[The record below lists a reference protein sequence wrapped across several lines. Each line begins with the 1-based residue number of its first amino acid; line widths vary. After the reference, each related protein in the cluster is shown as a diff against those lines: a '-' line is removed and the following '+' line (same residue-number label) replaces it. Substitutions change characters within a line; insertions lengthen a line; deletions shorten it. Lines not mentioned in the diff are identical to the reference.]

1 MKKYLTLFAAA
12 MLTAACSNDS
22 EAPDDNQS
30 KGTPIAVTVDEG
42 SFTRATGEITTDSK
56 LAEKS
61 FGLFGLYTG
70 KLTYENTSVSSDFM
84 YNQKVI
90 GSLNANGKYD
100 WDYNPIK
107 YWPNTQSPE
116 TGAYNEYISF
126 FAYAPYEATPKE
138 DGRCIFGMSDKY
150 DKGDPWVNYRLSE
163 DPWGDVNPQ
172 VDLMYG
178 VMARKVGYDELFMN
192 QSKPAFND
200 KMKFLFL
207 HALEC
212 IGDLVTI
219 QQSDS
224 LYNYINGYADVI
236 ITDVRIVYKN
246 LTTKARLVLNS
257 PSGPNWKEIISG
269 ELTTERTLSIPSI
282 YRAISNKPDTISVG
296 KGLFY
301 IPMQIAGMEAP
312 CAEVSVD
319 YTISNNNGTTYNG
332 TTSATFK
339 LDMSMEGYKQGIA
352 LILGRDLDLL
362 HLTYPITNEEAT
374 EPSYSREW
382 K

>member
-1 MKKYLTLFAAA
+1 

-90 GSLNANGKYD
+90 GTLNANGKYD

-224 LYNYINGYADVI
+224 LYNYINGYAEVI

-282 YRAISNKPDTISVG
+282 YRAISNKPDTISMG

-301 IPMQIAGMEAP
+301 IPMQIKGKEAP

-352 LILGRDLDLL
+352 LVLGRDLDLL
-362 HLTYPITNEEAT
+362 HLTYPITGEEAT